1 MVDSGYF
8 TTSDVKGV
16 KSLVCCTKMKKK
28 SCCQEKK
35 SPLDIKLSL
44 PCGLNSYIRAGD
56 IKMYIVLVK
65 NTSIPL
71 LRYLIV
77 TVWVKSM
84 PLVQVD
90 SLFPFRRL
98 FYAL

>member
-1 MVDSGYF
+1 MCCFLKKWLIRVTLPPQS
-8 TTSDVKGV
+8 
-16 KSLVCCTKMKKK
+16 SLLYKNEKK
-28 SCCQEKK
+28 SCCEEKK
-35 SPLDIKLSL
+35 SPLDMKLSV

-56 IKMYIVLVK
+56 IKMYIVPVK